1 MNANWYE
8 RLITLLIESIEK
20 RLGKLC
26 SKMKQENIDS
36 VLITRGE
43 NRQYYS
49 GFTGSNGWLVITGD
63 SAFIITDGRY
73 FEQVKREAPIFE
85 LVKAEQSYEKSTIE
99 AMSVLVENHPVGKT
113 MGYESSILS
122 VAIYNELLK
131 TLPKIEFTPFDNG
144 IESTREIKEPP
155 EIELIKKAVQIAQEG
170 FRQVESKVKAGA
182 TEREL
187 SAELQYRMKLSGADK
202 EAFDIIVA
210 AGKNSALPH
219 AKVSDYRLKEGDP
232 VVIDWGAKV
241 GGYHSDM
248 TRTLFV
254 GKPSDKMREI
264 YNTVFEAQ
272 RKALDVIGPGMSSGE
287 VDAVAR
293 EYISSAGYGDY
304 FVHGLGHGVG
314 LAIHERPTV
323 KKDDKTI
330 LKPGMVAT
338 VEPGI
343 YVPDVGGVRIEDMI
357 LITTDGKE
365 ILTSLPKMKY

>member
-1 MNANWYE
+1 M
-8 RLITLLIESIEK
+8 LIESIVT
-20 RLGKLC
+20 RLKKLR
-26 SKMKQENIDS
+26 SKMQQENINS
-36 VLITRGE
+36 VLITGE
-43 NRQYYS
+43 KNRQYYS

-63 SAFIITDGRY
+63 SALVITDGRY
-73 FEQVKREAPIFE
+73 FEQVGREAPLFT
-85 LVKAEQSYEKSTIE
+85 LVKAKQSYRKSIID
-99 AMSVLVENHPVGKT
+99 AMSEIVENHPVGKT

-131 TLPKIEFTPFDNG
+131 ALPDIKFAPFDNE
-144 IESTREIKEPP
+144 IESTREIKEPA
-155 EIELIKKAVQIAQEG
+155 EIEIIKKAIQIAQEG
-170 FRQVESKVKAGA
+170 FKQIESKVKAGA
-182 TEREL
+182 TEREI

-219 AKVSDYRLKEGDP
+219 AKVSDCKLKEGDP

-241 GGYHSDM
+241 EGYHSDM

-293 EYISSAGYGDY
+293 EHISSAGYGDY

-314 LAIHERPTV
+314 LAIHERPSV

-330 LKPGMVAT
+330 LQPGMVAT

-343 YVPDVGGVRIEDMI
+343 YVPDLGGVRIEDMV
-357 LITTDGKE
+357 LITPDGKE
-365 ILTSLPKMKY
+365 ILTSLPIMKY